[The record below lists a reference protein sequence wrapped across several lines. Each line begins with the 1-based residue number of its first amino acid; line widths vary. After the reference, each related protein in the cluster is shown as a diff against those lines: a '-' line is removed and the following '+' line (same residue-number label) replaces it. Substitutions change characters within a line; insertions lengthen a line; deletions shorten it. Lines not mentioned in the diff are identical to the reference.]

1 MIWDRFV
8 ISCQDLPWPP
18 PMEDAL
24 PEVDD
29 SDKEAGGNMSDV
41 RDAIHNAM
49 DSVNRFVRMNKVTVM
64 MPTTIIIELK

>member
-1 MIWDRFV
+1 
-8 ISCQDLPWPP
+8 
-18 PMEDAL
+18 MEDAL